1 MRKIRDSFYTCNF
14 EEYLMIRMGIWRQI
28 SQYFY
33 LRKPDK
39 PETKWVGYMHWINR
53 ICFFMFILCMIILAI
68 KLLR

>member
-1 MRKIRDSFYTCNF
+1 VNHFITVTLNSI
-14 EEYLMIRMGIWRQI
+14 EWRMGIWRQI